1 MATGLALLA
10 MVSWMDYL
18 GDAGKRGWDGYTR
31 TDAGKRI
38 GLSMRIGLAKPV
50 LDIIVSSVFQLQL
63 FLKRFIFERIRA
75 RRAPVTKNEN
85 IKLRHADIQTRHQGP
100 RLLSFE
106 SLPSLIYSLESTS
119 STTINLNIKIQVLT
133 SNLLKLQ
140 STSFLYLRS
149 QFISHI
155 NGISTDSTKPPSL
168 RSSKPLHSQF
178 RFNFIVTFHQSIMST
193 SHNPP
198 YEAVRS
204 TLYSASQPPTMNIPP
219 SASQGPTSSLKD
231 ELEEPCPS
239 SQNIRNQPHINLIV
253 PSNNQQRYSQNPPS
267 QDSHPPLVMAHQER
281 IAFNPALEKQSHA
294 TKLQDRN
301 KDQSEQITE
310 LRIKVAVLENEL
322 LHAKKDKEAVEK
334 GLGIVIAS
342 LTRFHTL
349 NSSAVLACDSHGN
362 TRDVGLSKGTSTA
375 NGDKF
380 PEGGGQR
387 FDVRGLEKENEYL
400 RRENRV
406 LRKREADIGY
416 EVAMKNLLGQEG
428 EQHVHFQSE
437 MSGVGS
443 VRDKGKGKERA
454 VNGAGLDNHF
464 HSKGGNGA
472 PTPEQLVGSWGNS
485 NHSFQHDGDGNVLTS
500 KDLIGSWGNPSFTA
514 GDPGPSNTNNSFGSG
529 STTVPNTPIFDAASF
544 DSSFVDVG
552 MHSLEE
558 NMDMDSDGFPP
569 SLSFPPSNA
578 NSNTAADK
586 QAGDEE
592 EKDID
597 EQLQEQQAALEKFN
611 AIPKPSVLNV
621 GFSLEGTKRGNDYD
635 TNPFTNSQ
643 PYPQTHSLTYHREGS
658 MQDYQRFSSRRPPS
672 GPRSSFTHSPSFD
685 LKIPGDLSGDQD
697 LWTDNQERKDAVQVH
712 MQAVSSRLRDAEIK
726 YPEFFRYGIRYLPAK
741 DDSNYF
747 RTVMLTN
754 LPPDTSI
761 RDVLD
766 RVRGGEVLSAI
777 LLDTKSITGSLSARI
792 VFRNETAAEAYTLY
806 CTSHLLLFPSSSDP
820 SSDTQQATA
829 THLQTPTFP
838 LSSRHLSRLTT
849 HAQTRCL
856 ALPSFPPSFSLN
868 TLERHLS
875 KGSGVRGDML
885 AETWIDEEGTLHLQ
899 FSSVFWAGAAFGILT
914 SFAMYRGLE
923 VLFADDPCAGPVE
936 ELSTK
941 VRPRPSLFAR
951 NWAELQRRYASSAVS
966 SSLDI
971 IGGVGGEIVAEQ
983 RKRVLGM
990 GKGGDEVVNEVQ
1002 GMQRKR
1008 LAALD
1013 NQKVEIPSFSGTG
1026 IQGGSWADEVI
1037 DELEDDSAPIASL
1050 SSTSQLEGR
1059 EGEGLAPPPNSPIH
1073 VFTQHTNGGFE
1084 DGVKGG
1090 ETSIDARMLDTPNEK
1105 IVHAPSTWNHHPVG
1119 LSGSKYAPRSTSPT
1133 SPSLFNPSPSQ
1144 PIFPISNY
1152 TSEHNLSHE
1161 NGEQDP
1167 VTEAQLMQTTKQNKS
1182 PPKVPLQELLASPAS
1197 SVASSPTTTT
1207 QTRCST
1213 SNSNHLA
1220 TDGAV
1225 VREPRGPR
1233 GRGNGFGGEKM
1244 KGYES
1249 EEAEAGSGMEGLG
1262 LGLRVQVDGV
1272 RNPDEILLEG
1282 EVSECEVEDGA

>member
-1 MATGLALLA
+1 
-10 MVSWMDYL
+10 
-18 GDAGKRGWDGYTR
+18 
-31 TDAGKRI
+31 
-38 GLSMRIGLAKPV
+38 
-50 LDIIVSSVFQLQL
+50 
-63 FLKRFIFERIRA
+63 
-75 RRAPVTKNEN
+75 
-85 IKLRHADIQTRHQGP
+85 
-100 RLLSFE
+100 
-106 SLPSLIYSLESTS
+106 
-119 STTINLNIKIQVLT
+119 
-133 SNLLKLQ
+133 
-140 STSFLYLRS
+140 
-149 QFISHI
+149 
-155 NGISTDSTKPPSL
+155 
-168 RSSKPLHSQF
+168 
-178 RFNFIVTFHQSIMST
+178 MST
-193 SHNPP
+193 SHNSP

-204 TLYSASQPPTMNIPP
+204 TSYSASRPPTMNILP
-219 SASQGPTSSLKD
+219 SASQGLTSSLKD
-231 ELEEPCPS
+231 ELEGPS
-239 SQNIRNQPHINLIV
+239 AFSQNIRNQTHLNCDV
-253 PSNNQQRYSQNPPS
+253 PSNNEQRYSHNPPS
-267 QDSHPPLVMAHQER
+267 QDSHPRPVMAHQER

-334 GLGIVIAS
+334 SLSIVIES
-342 LTRFHTL
+342 LTRFHTS
-349 NSSAVLACDSHGN
+349 NSSAVLACDSDGN
-362 TRDVGLSKGTSTA
+362 TRDVRLRKGTSTA

-380 PEGGGQR
+380 LEGGGPR
-387 FDVRGLEKENEYL
+387 FDARGLEKENEYL

-416 EVAMKNLLGQEG
+416 EVAMKNLLGEEG
-428 EQHVHFQSE
+428 EQRVHFQPE

-443 VRDKGKGKERA
+443 VRDKGKGKERV
-454 VNGAGLDNHF
+454 VNGAAFDNHF
-464 HSKGGNGA
+464 QSSRGNGG

-485 NHSFQHDGDGNVLTS
+485 NHSFQHDGDGNILTS

-514 GDPGPSNTNNSFGSG
+514 GDPGPSNVNNSFGSG
-529 STTVPNTPIFDAASF
+529 STTVPNTPILDATSF
-544 DSSFVDVG
+544 ESSFVDVG

-558 NMDMDSDGFPP
+558 NMNMGSDGFPP
-569 SLSFPPSNA
+569 ALSFPPSDA

-586 QAGDEE
+586 RAGDEE
-592 EKDID
+592 EKNID

-658 MQDYQRFSSRRPPS
+658 MQDYQRFSSRRPTS
-672 GPRSSFTHSPSFD
+672 GPRSSFTNAPSFD

-697 LWTDNQERKDAVQVH
+697 LWANNQERKDAVQIH
-712 MQAVSSRLRDAEIK
+712 TQAVSSRLRDAEIK

-747 RTVMLTN
+747 RTVMLMN
-754 LPPDTSI
+754 LPLDTSI
-761 RDVLD
+761 RDVLN
-766 RVRGGEVLSAI
+766 RVRGGEVISAI
-777 LLDTKSITGSLSARI
+777 LLNTQAITGSLSARI
-792 VFRNETAAEAYTLY
+792 VFRQEAAAEAYTLY
-806 CTSHLLLFPSSSDP
+806 CTSHPLLFHSSDSSSEI
-820 SSDTQQATA
+820 QRAHI

-838 LSSRHLSRLTT
+838 LSPRHLSRLTT

-856 ALPSFPPSFSLN
+856 SIPSFPPSFSLN

-885 AETWIDEEGTLHLQ
+885 AEMWIDEEGTLHLQ

-936 ELSTK
+936 ELGEE
-941 VRPRPSLFAR
+941 VAPRPSLFPR
-951 NWAELQRRYASSAVS
+951 NWAELQRRYAALGS
-966 SSLDI
+966 SSGLDVS
-971 IGGVGGEIVAEQ
+971 GGVGGEVLAEQ

-990 GKGGDEVVNEVQ
+990 GRGGDEVVDEVQ

-1050 SSTSQLEGR
+1050 SSTSQLGGR
-1059 EGEGLAPPPNSPIH
+1059 ESQGLAPPQGLS
-1073 VFTQHTNGGFE
+1073 
-1084 DGVKGG
+1084 
-1090 ETSIDARMLDTPNEK
+1090 
-1105 IVHAPSTWNHHPVG
+1105 HPVG
-1119 LSGSKYAPRSTSPT
+1119 LSGSKYAPRHASPASTS
-1133 SPSLFNPSPSQ
+1133 LFDPSPSQ
-1144 PIFPISNY
+1144 ALFPISNY
-1152 TSEHNLSHE
+1152 TSEHNISNV
-1161 NGEQDP
+1161 NGEQESNDQDP
-1167 VTEAQLMQTTKQNKS
+1167 VTETQLMQTTKQNKS
-1182 PPKVPLQELLASPAS
+1182 PPKVSLQELLASPAS
-1197 SVASSPTTTT
+1197 SVASSSPRTT
-1207 QTRCST
+1207 QTRRTASD
-1213 SNSNHLA
+1213 SNHLA
-1220 TDGAV
+1220 NDGAV
-1225 VREPRGPR
+1225 VREPRGPK

-1244 KGYES
+1244 KGCES
-1249 EEAEAGSGMEGLG
+1249 EEAEAGSGVEGGG
-1262 LGLRVQVDGV
+1262 LGLRVEVERV